1 MSNVDAVRRNGP
13 EQNGG
18 TDAHPFP
25 ANATQQQRAEIG
37 SAVDRDAREYLDD
50 VAPMIDLEQ
59 LEARLRREL
68 PAPPSSSTPI
78 REIIS
83 ALLERL
89 DDLYGTRQVADD

>member
-1 MSNVDAVRRNGP
+1 
-13 EQNGG
+13 
-18 TDAHPFP
+18 
-25 ANATQQQRAEIG
+25 
-37 SAVDRDAREYLDD
+37 
-50 VAPMIDLEQ
+50 MIDLEQ

-89 DDLYGTRQVADD
+89 DDLYGTLQVADD